1 MKNIVLIGLMG
12 AGKTTSCKIIS
23 EVLGYPLIDTDELI
37 EKNTKTTINEIF
49 ETKGEQYFR
58 ELETNTIKELS
69 KKNGV
74 IISTGGGV
82 VENLINLELL
92 GKNGI
97 IFYLESTPEILY
109 QRLKT
114 DATRP
119 LLKTENPLNTLKMLL
134 AKRIRKYK
142 LADYGI
148 NTDHSD
154 FKKIADEI
162 IEKYNEHKNS

>member
-12 AGKTTSCKIIS
+12 AGKTTTGKIIS
-23 EVLGYPLIDTDELI
+23 DLLEFPLIDTDELI
-37 EKNTKTTINEIF
+37 EKNAKTTINEIF

-97 IFYLESTPEILY
+97 IFYLEATPETLY
-109 QRLKT
+109 ERLKT
-114 DATRP
+114 DETRP
-119 LLKTENPLNTLKMLL
+119 LLKNENPLDTLKMLL

-142 LADYGI
+142 LADYVI